1 MGPAARTVKRDF
13 EMAVVFAF
21 CCLGFA
27 AFNDFVFKLFARK
40 SRSRGIFIFTVGV
53 VLTVLLVILS
63 ALIMIFRPDWWKG
76 YWWNENWQATLLWGV
91 ICGLCS
97 VVGNILLIESMSR
110 LSAGVCSTVYRL
122 NLALVIPLAVLC
134 FHETPLWYQWI
145 GVVLALA
152 AVLAFM
158 PVGEKGPAG
167 RGGDYVMLI
176 LAMVLRAGM
185 GIGYKYAFDYAGASK
200 MGVQIVNGWAW
211 VVCGL
216 IYYFL
221 RERKHF
227 GARDFIDGKML
238 GYGAGSGVLVTGI
251 IFFMAWSLAAG
262 DASIVLP
269 IQQMS
274 FLATFFLGVIF
285 LKEKVTWRKIAALG
299 CGVAALLLLS
309 VKSADVKPAPAAAVS
324 AEQTD

>member
-1 MGPAARTVKRDF
+1 
-13 EMAVVFAF
+13 MAILFAF

-40 SRSRGIFIFTVGV
+40 PRSRGIFIFVIGAV
-53 VLTVLLVILS
+53 MTVLQVLFL
-63 ALIMIFRPDWWKG
+63 REWWGESWKV
-76 YWWNENWQATLLWGV
+76 TLLWGV
-91 ICGLCS
+91 ICGFCS

-134 FHETPLWYQWI
+134 FRESPIWYQWI

-158 PVGEKGPAG
+158 PVGEKIVAG
-167 RGGDYVMLI
+167 RKSDYVMLI

-185 GIGYKYAFDYAGASK
+185 GIAYKYAFDYAHAAKS
-200 MGVQIVNGWAW
+200 GVQIVNGLAW
-211 VVCGL
+211 VVGG
-216 IYYFL
+216 IAYYL
-221 RERKHF
+221 LSERKRF
-227 GARDFIDGKML
+227 SFREAAAPKVL
-238 GYGAGSGVLVTGI
+238 GYGAFAGLLVTGI
-251 IFFMAWSLAAG
+251 IYFMAESLAIG

-285 LKEKVTWRKIAALG
+285 LKEKITLRKVAALL

-309 VKSADVKPAPAAAVS
+309 VKFEGKKASAVNDTEVR
-324 AEQTD
+324 AELSNN